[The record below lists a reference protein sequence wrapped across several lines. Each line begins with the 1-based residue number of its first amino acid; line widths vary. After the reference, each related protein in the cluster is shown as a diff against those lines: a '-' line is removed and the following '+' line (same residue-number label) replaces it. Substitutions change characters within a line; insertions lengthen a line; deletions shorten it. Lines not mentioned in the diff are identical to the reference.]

1 LTDRC
6 VGGELSRVLPNNL
19 LKASAE
25 LSALLDQT
33 LTKLR
38 AIEPSANLPLP
49 ARLRDLVIMI
59 GEGLAGIGKAA
70 KMRG

>member
-33 LTKLR
+33 LTELR
-38 AIEPSANLPLP
+38 AIEPAVSGT
-49 ARLRDLVIMI
+49 RLRDLVIMI

>member
-33 LTKLR
+33 LTELR
-38 AIEPSANLPLP
+38 AIEPAVSG

-70 KMRG
+70 KTRG